1 MFSEDSMIS
10 GTPDITNV
18 QQTFN
23 SPRDPEV
30 LEDGGVTN
38 VPGSWMKSGRNLKV
52 LEKKKSKKIEETTT
66 AGAVATVAQPMGK
79 VNRRGSIFAG
89 IKTSKK
95 YANSSKAGIYEDEIS
110 EENLLA
116 KQRQE
121 ELFKKSRDRD
131 IGKRKSITDI
141 LLKKQIQDSSMNEEE
156 DNDFW
161 YHGPHA
167 VAQELHR
174 IHNKPTITVED
185 VHNLWETNPPK
196 AHCLVNGRPYMEEP
210 DVGRIL
216 SAHKELMENDE
227 LENREAMVAELIHKT
242 HPEFFTRYGDEYVMH
257 HIQRVVSTQPSSKS
271 PLSLSAIVLGLIKN
285 EN

>member
-1 MFSEDSMIS
+1 MKSSMFSEDSMIS
-10 GTPDITNV
+10 GTPDITQNAGDA
-18 QQTFN
+18 
-23 SPRDPEV
+23 PRFP
-30 LEDGGVTN
+30 
-38 VPGSWMKSGRNLKV
+38 RNPKV
-52 LEKKKSKKIEETTT
+52 LEKKKIKKDQVEEMTS
-66 AGAVATVAQPMGK
+66 AGAVATVAQPMFTQK
-79 VNRRGSIFAG
+79 RTKTKENSIFAG

-95 YANSSKAGIYEDEIS
+95 YANSTPVTEDELS

-121 ELFKKSRDRD
+121 ELFKRSKDRD
-131 IGKRKSITDI
+131 IGKRTKISDI
-141 LLKKQIQDSSMNEEE
+141 LLLKKQLQDSIMQEEE
-156 DNDFW
+156 DNDYW

-167 VAQELHR
+167 VAKELHR

-185 VHNLWETNPPK
+185 IHNLWETNPPK

-210 DVGRIL
+210 DVARIL
-216 SAHKELMENDE
+216 SAHKELMENGE
-227 LENREAMVAELIHKT
+227 LEDREAMVAELIHKT

-257 HIQRVVSTQPSSKS
+257 HIQKVVSTQPSSKS